1 MSSCHGHVGKA
12 GWVVVGKA
20 GNRSAGRLLALGVP
34 FFRDCAPTRGVSVQ
48 SPGSAVTFLAG
59 FCCCCCCRCR
69 SLLSSVLGGSEAAF
83 AGLLEALLLL
93 FRLRLQFLLLHFRD
107 HSSDGAA
114 AALAICSSSDV
125 VRSPVVAFR
134 FLPCPSTD
142 GCPTPGVA
150 PFPTVCGP
158 IPAPVPA
165 VTVCS
170 AALSSCCSA
179 AAPSVGA
186 ASPCRCCNARI
197 RRCVFAGRCASP
209 IASFLESS
217 CTQCSSHPPRRARS
231 RRGWSRGWALARAAP
246 LLL

>member
-1 MSSCHGHVGKA
+1 M
-12 GWVVVGKA
+12 GKA
-20 GNRSAGRLLALGVP
+20 GNRSAGRLLARGVP

-59 FCCCCCCRCR
+59 FCCCCCRCR

-93 FRLRLQFLLLHFRD
+93 FRLRLQFLLLHSFPPTTPPTAPPLRWP
-107 HSSDGAA
+107 S
-114 AALAICSSSDV
+114 ALRRMSV

-142 GCPTPGVA
+142 GCPTPAVA

-170 AALSSCCSA
+170 AARSSCCSA

-197 RRCVFAGRCASP
+197 RRCVFGAMC
-209 IASFLESS
+209 L
-217 CTQCSSHPPRRARS
+217 SHRQLPRVIVHAIH
-231 RRGWSRGWALARAAP
+231 L
-246 LLL
+246 